1 MPPDTPALTVAR
13 LARLLENNAT
23 ADLSL
28 PQFRVLGLLSAGD
41 ERASQLAT
49 RLAVAKP
56 TLTALIDSLVD
67 RAYVTREAAPT
78 DRRVV
83 RLSITA
89 AGRVALTSAEA
100 QLRSVL
106 DEVLGRCRHPDRVLA
121 ALDEIRVA
129 LDQRSAER
137 TAEPPPAPPRP
148 AAPASMS
155 GRRAR

>member
-1 MPPDTPALTVAR
+1 MAADSTVLTIAR

-28 PQFRVLGLLSAGD
+28 PQFRVLGLLSTGD
-41 ERASQLAT
+41 ERASQLAI

-56 TLTALIDSLVD
+56 TLTALVDSLVD
-67 RAYVTREAAPT
+67 RGYVTREAAPS

-83 RLSITA
+83 RLSITP

-100 QLRSVL
+100 QLREVL
-106 DEVLGRCRHPDRVLA
+106 DDVFGRCPHPDQVLA
-121 ALDEIRVA
+121 ALDEVRVA

-137 TAEPPPAPPRP
+137 TTDPAPPAPRA
-148 AAPASMS
+148 AAPTSMS